1 MTTTIRLTN
10 SASVFAMALLMA
22 ALPFVSKSATVEW
35 GVSNVDYTQIGYDGG
50 LLCVIG
56 RPYLNIR
63 ADAVGT
69 ALVLTAMPDLNL
81 ENANTFV
88 RAASGDVVDRDY
100 ISSKGEYF
108 AWADY
113 DTETVRTDYTITLDE
128 TENVYLAFVADSSSY
143 DGVRYGWMELGLD
156 EDGSLKVY
164 SSAWD
169 IDGDAIAV
177 GVVPEPTTGLLMMLG
192 IATLA
197 LRRAR

>member
-1 MTTTIRLTN
+1 MTTTRSTN
-10 SASVFAMALLMA
+10 SASVFAVAFLLA
-22 ALPFVSKSATVEW
+22 VLPFVSKSATVEW

-50 LLCVIG
+50 MLCVIG
-56 RPYLNIR
+56 RPYLNIK
-63 ADAVGT
+63 ADAAGA

-88 RAASGDVVDRDY
+88 RAVLGDVVDRDY

-113 DTETVRTDYTITLDE
+113 ETETVRTDYTITLDG

-156 EDGSLKVY
+156 EDGGLKVY

-177 GVVPEPTTGLLMMLG
+177 GVVPEPTAGLLMLLG
-192 IATLA
+192 IAVLA
-197 LRRAR
+197 LKRAR